1 METGL
6 DTPMRGSAAPAARS
20 LGERVATLH
29 AAARE
34 LAQRPRRPRQ
44 ERLSGLHNPWG
55 HGEAAVDPWLLL
67 DLCEDAEVLDGVE
80 ALIGRDIVLWDTDL
94 YLEAADYQRFVAQ
107 GREGRYWPAMP
118 LQGAVVLVQ
127 AGRPAHPLIFLDLA
141 RIAREGL
148 PALDPRSPLYVLR
161 YMPAT
166 SHFARDGRAL
176 ANWVAMEEQPLIN
189 YTARPLWLMRGE
201 DRAGND
207 FVTGFSP
214 SVPRWAGSSV
224 DTFQPKEN

>member
-20 LGERVATLH
+20 LGERVAALH

-34 LAQRPRRPRQ
+34 LALRTPRPRQ

-55 HGEAAVDPWLLL
+55 HGGALVDPWLLL
-67 DLCEDAEVLDGVE
+67 DLCEDPEVLDGVE
-80 ALIGRDIVLWDTDL
+80 ALIGPDIVLWDTDL
-94 YLEAADYQRFVAQ
+94 YLEAAAYQRFVAQ

-118 LQGAVVLVQ
+118 LQGALVLVQ
-127 AGRPAHPLIFLDLA
+127 AGTAQPLIFLDLA

-148 PALDPRSPLYVLR
+148 PALDPLSPLYVLR

-166 SHFARDGRAL
+166 SHFVRDGRAP

-189 YTARPLWLMRGE
+189 YTTRPLWLMRGE
-201 DRAGND
+201 DRAGSD

-214 SVPRWAGSSV
+214 PVPRWAGNQ
-224 DTFQPKEN
+224 TKEN

>member
-6 DTPMRGSAAPAARS
+6 ERPIRGSAAPLALS
-20 LGERVATLH
+20 LGERVEALH
-29 AAARE
+29 AAAVE
-34 LAQRPRRPRQ
+34 LARRPRRPRR

-55 HGEAAVDPWLLL
+55 HGDALVDPWLLL
-67 DLCEDAEVLDGVE
+67 DLCEDPAILDAVE
-80 ALIGRDIVLWDTDL
+80 ALIGPDIVLWDTEL
-94 YLEAADYQRFVAQ
+94 FLEAATYQRFVEE

-118 LQGAVVLVQ
+118 LLGAVALVP
-127 AGRPAHPLIFLDLA
+127 AGEPARDVTCVDLA
-141 RIAREGL
+141 QIGQKSL
-148 PALDPRSPLYVLR
+148 PPLDSHAPLYVVR

-166 SHFARDGRAL
+166 SHFVRDGRAL

-189 YTARPLWLMRGE
+189 YTTRPLWLVRGE

-214 SVPRWAGSSV
+214 PVPRWAGN
-224 DTFQPKEN
+224 QPKEK

>member
-20 LGERVATLH
+20 LGERIAALH
-29 AAARE
+29 AAARQ
-34 LAQRPRRPRQ
+34 LAQRPRRLRQ

-55 HGEAAVDPWLLL
+55 HGGALVDPWLLL
-67 DLCEDAEVLDGVE
+67 DLCEDPEVLDSVE
-80 ALIGRDIVLWDTDL
+80 ALIGPDIVLWDTDL
-94 YLEAADYQRFVAQ
+94 YLEAAAYQRFVAQ

-118 LQGAVVLVQ
+118 LQGAVVLVP
-127 AGRPAHPLIFLDLA
+127 AGWPGRPLICIDLA
-141 RIAREGL
+141 QIAREGL
-148 PALDPRSPLYVLR
+148 PALDPLSPLYVLR

-166 SHFARDGRAL
+166 SHFVRDGRAL

-189 YTARPLWLMRGE
+189 YTTRPLWLMRGE

-214 SVPRWAGSSV
+214 PVPRWAGN
-224 DTFQPKEN
+224 QPKEN

>member
-6 DTPMRGSAAPAARS
+6 DTPMRGSAVPAARS
-20 LGERVATLH
+20 HRERIVALE
-29 AAARE
+29 AAARA
-34 LAQRPRRPRQ
+34 LAQRPQRPRQ

-55 HGEAAVDPWLLL
+55 HGDAAVDPWLLL

-80 ALIGRDIVLWDTDL
+80 ALIGHDIVLWDTDL
-94 YLEAADYQRFVAQ
+94 YLEAGAYQRFVAQ

-118 LQGAVVLVQ
+118 LQGVVVLVQ
-127 AGRPAHPLIFLDLA
+127 AARTAPPLIFLDLA
-141 RIAREGL
+141 RITREGL
-148 PALDPRSPLYVLR
+148 PPLEPLSPLYVLR

-166 SHFARDGRAL
+166 SHFVRDGRAL

-189 YTARPLWLMRGE
+189 YTTRPLWLVRGE

-214 SVPRWAGSSV
+214 PVPRWAGN
-224 DTFQPKEN
+224 QPKEN